1 VLLFVS
7 VAPTPEVP
15 LLYAADN
22 APVVHNLTGVWYAI
36 PAAAILS
43 TYNFV
48 VTSELAVGL
57 LIPVIDPPVMLTP
70 VCMST
75 EVAVKNTC
83 ALPDNV
89 NALPPPEL
97 SMTLRDIVP
106 TELLRVPV
114 PISQLVPSSIVYRT
128 VSPSAM
134 PAAENDW
141 YPATAEPKAIEPVPV
156 VAVRT

>member
-1 VLLFVS
+1 MLLFVS

-22 APVVHNLTGVWYAI
+22 APVVHNLTGVWYTI

-43 TYNFV
+43 TYDFV

-75 EVAVKNTC
+75 EVDVRNTS
-83 ALPDNV
+83 ALPDRV
-89 NALPPPEL
+89 SKLPPLEL
-97 SMTLRDIVP
+97 SVTLRAIVP
-106 TELLRVPV
+106 TELLIVPV
-114 PISQLVPSSIVYRT
+114 PISQLLPSSIV
-128 VSPSAM
+128 
-134 PAAENDW
+134 
-141 YPATAEPKAIEPVPV
+141 
-156 VAVRT
+156 